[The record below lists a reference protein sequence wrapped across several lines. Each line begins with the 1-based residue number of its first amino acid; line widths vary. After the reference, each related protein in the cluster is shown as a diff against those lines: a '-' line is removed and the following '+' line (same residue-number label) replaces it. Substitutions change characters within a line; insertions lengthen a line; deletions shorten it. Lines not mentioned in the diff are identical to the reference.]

1 MPTNM
6 TNMTY
11 IQVSGIFMSPNLQRW
26 RRQSHCHWSDLHLLK
41 ANLSTWIK

>member
-6 TNMTY
+6 TVLKSREYSY
-11 IQVSGIFMSPNLQRW
+11 ISSDLQRW
-26 RRQSHCHWSDLHLLK
+26 RCQIHWFNLHLLK